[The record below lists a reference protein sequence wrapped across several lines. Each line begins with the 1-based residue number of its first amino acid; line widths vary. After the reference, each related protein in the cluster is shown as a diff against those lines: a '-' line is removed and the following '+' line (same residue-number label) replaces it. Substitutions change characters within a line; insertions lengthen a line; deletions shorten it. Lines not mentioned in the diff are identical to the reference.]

1 MFGSHFKTCTSKRGR
16 KRKVAWEHSA
26 RKPYQLYKRERRA
39 LIAWL
44 YLLRKGQK
52 AEEVGEIVGVCRR
65 TIQRWL
71 RWYRKGGLREMERWL
86 MGGYRGRRGRVWM
99 CGRERAC

>member
-1 MFGSHFKTCTSKRGR
+1 
-16 KRKVAWEHSA
+16 V
-26 RKPYQLYKRERRA
+26 

-65 TIQRWL
+65 TIQRCL
-71 RWYRKGGLREMERWL
+71 RWYRKGGAKGDGEVADGWLSGKAGEGLDARQREGLLREL
-86 MGGYRGRRGRVWM
+86 
-99 CGRERAC
+99 RERGFSDDGGGASVV